1 MDSTSNNPVLRTKAE
16 KGAISN
22 SGCRL
27 NVLARISPP
36 RIESIQRRQP
46 VAIALVIDR
55 SGSMA
60 GPKLKAAK
68 NAAQQ
73 LVRMLAPSDRVSVVS
88 FDQEVRIDVP
98 LTTPNESVINRIDAI
113 IHGGLT
119 ALFDGWQKG
128 MNQLL
133 NSDELSDFHKRVVL
147 LTDGMA
153 NRGLTH
159 HSDVVPV
166 VEKACKKGITTS
178 CIGLGEDYEER
189 LITAM
194 AEAGTGNLVHLT
206 EPKQL
211 EAVFLAEVEGMS
223 LTVGRDLRIRV
234 LPSNGVKVRC
244 IHNPIKAQEDG
255 SFLLGNLQAGAEP
268 VLAIELEVAKT
279 SKTSPQ
285 EKDLLRVSAAWRNQE
300 GEDQHLEDVL
310 KLPIVEDAKWQE
322 LSLDPDVKNEVLLQ
336 RSARQRQD
344 AMYDLDIG
352 DPQAT
357 FASIQKS
364 LCFLQNAE
372 PTPVIENEKKLLN
385 ELLELLSKKKFS
397 LSRKV
402 MSAQSFMRARSRKIR
417 DLDGNEDV

>member
-16 KGAISN
+16 KAAISN

-88 FDQEVRIDVP
+88 FDQEVIVDVP

-147 LTDGMA
+147 LTDGMG

-159 HSDVVPV
+159 H
-166 VEKACKKGITTS
+166 
-178 CIGLGEDYEER
+178 
-189 LITAM
+189 
-194 AEAGTGNLVHLT
+194 
-206 EPKQL
+206 
-211 EAVFLAEVEGMS
+211 
-223 LTVGRDLRIRV
+223 
-234 LPSNGVKVRC
+234 
-244 IHNPIKAQEDG
+244 
-255 SFLLGNLQAGAEP
+255 
-268 VLAIELEVAKT
+268 
-279 SKTSPQ
+279 
-285 EKDLLRVSAAWRNQE
+285 
-300 GEDQHLEDVL
+300 
-310 KLPIVEDAKWQE
+310 
-322 LSLDPDVKNEVLLQ
+322 
-336 RSARQRQD
+336 
-344 AMYDLDIG
+344 
-352 DPQAT
+352 
-357 FASIQKS
+357 
-364 LCFLQNAE
+364 
-372 PTPVIENEKKLLN
+372 
-385 ELLELLSKKKFS
+385 
-397 LSRKV
+397 
-402 MSAQSFMRARSRKIR
+402 
-417 DLDGNEDV
+417 

>member
-133 NSDELSDFHKRVVL
+133 L
-147 LTDGMA
+147 L
-153 NRGLTH
+153 L
-159 HSDVVPV
+159 
-166 VEKACKKGITTS
+166 
-178 CIGLGEDYEER
+178 
-189 LITAM
+189 
-194 AEAGTGNLVHLT
+194 
-206 EPKQL
+206 
-211 EAVFLAEVEGMS
+211 F
-223 LTVGRDLRIRV
+223 
-234 LPSNGVKVRC
+234 
-244 IHNPIKAQEDG
+244 
-255 SFLLGNLQAGAEP
+255 
-268 VLAIELEVAKT
+268 
-279 SKTSPQ
+279 
-285 EKDLLRVSAAWRNQE
+285 
-300 GEDQHLEDVL
+300 
-310 KLPIVEDAKWQE
+310 
-322 LSLDPDVKNEVLLQ
+322 
-336 RSARQRQD
+336 
-344 AMYDLDIG
+344 
-352 DPQAT
+352 
-357 FASIQKS
+357 
-364 LCFLQNAE
+364 
-372 PTPVIENEKKLLN
+372 
-385 ELLELLSKKKFS
+385 
-397 LSRKV
+397 
-402 MSAQSFMRARSRKIR
+402 
-417 DLDGNEDV
+417 

>member
-36 RIESIQRRQP
+36 RIERIQRRQP

-98 LTTPNESVINRIDAI
+98 LTTPNESVINRIDSI
-113 IHGGLT
+113 VHGGLT

-159 HSDVVPV
+159 HSDVIPV
-166 VEKACKKGITTS
+166 VEKAFKKGITTS

-268 VLAIELEVAKT
+268 VLAIELEIANT
-279 SKTSPQ
+279 SETSPQ

-357 FASIQKS
+357 FTSIQKS

-385 ELLELLSKKKFS
+385 ELLELISKKKFS